1 MVASNKL
8 NFFRGSWIAD
18 YADPENYFAL
28 FYSKNLTPNGPNYF
42 NFNDSKFDSLYNLS
56 VSLNDLNERNK
67 VFKKMN
73 DIIEEKSVLVPLYYD
88 EVYRFYSNDLSDFK
102 TNSFNALLLKEA
114 KKNIK

>member
-1 MVASNKL
+1 MTFGNLAHSILEKIYPHKTL
-8 NFFRGSWIAD
+8 NVGD
-18 YADPENYFAL
+18 
-28 FYSKNLTPNGPNYF
+28 
-42 NFNDSKFDSLYNLS
+42 
-56 VSLNDLNERNK
+56 
-67 VFKKMN
+67 FKKMN